1 MNAQLIIWVREAQGC
16 WERGLGETFPHPLI
30 ALRGYEEKDGKE
42 AAALHTPLLDGLER
56 GILEN
61 SWVVGKIGENGS
73 AATQYFWVSTE
84 RGRCKVA
91 NHTKPANPASDNP
104 S

>member
-1 MNAQLIIWVREAQGC
+1 MSEGSSRL
-16 WERGLGETFPHPLI
+16 LGEGFGDTFPHPLI
-30 ALRGYEEKDGKE
+30 ALRGYEEKDGKD
-42 AAALHTPLLDGLER
+42 ATARHMPLLDGLER

-91 NHTKPANPASDNP
+91 NHTKPTNPANENP

>member
-1 MNAQLIIWVREAQGC
+1 MSEGSSRL
-16 WERGLGETFPHPLI
+16 LGEGFGDTFPHPLI

-56 GILEN
+56 GILAS
-61 SWVVGKIGENGS
+61 SWVVGQIGENGS

-84 RGRCKVA
+84 MGRCKVA
-91 NHTKPANPASDNP
+91 NHTKPTNLASDNP